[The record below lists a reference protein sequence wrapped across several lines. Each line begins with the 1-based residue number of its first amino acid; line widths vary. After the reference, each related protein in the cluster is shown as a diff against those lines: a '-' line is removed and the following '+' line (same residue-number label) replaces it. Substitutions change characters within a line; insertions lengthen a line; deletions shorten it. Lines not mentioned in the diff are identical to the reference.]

1 MLGRYTNGPVL
12 RERIYH
18 KEPYKVNKK
27 SKILFLPFIFL
38 LLKLGETENALF
50 RHEAEF
56 HIDGLAI
63 FEEDQGWDASDA
75 VLGSDIADFVYIDLK
90 DGEIFVLGCDLL
102 KDRGEHLAWSA
113 PRGKEVDKDLAFRGF
128 IIEFS

>member
-27 SKILFLPFIFL
+27 SKIFILALRFFL
-38 LLKLGETENALF
+38 LLKLSETENALF

-56 HIDGLAI
+56 HVNGFAI
-63 FEEDQGWDASDA
+63 FEENEGWDASDIVFGGDIRNFVDVDFEDVDFL
-75 VLGSDIADFVYIDLK
+75 VLS
-90 DGEIFVLGCDLL
+90 CDLL
-102 KDRGEHLAWSA
+102 
-113 PRGKEVDKDLAFRGF
+113 
-128 IIEFS
+128 